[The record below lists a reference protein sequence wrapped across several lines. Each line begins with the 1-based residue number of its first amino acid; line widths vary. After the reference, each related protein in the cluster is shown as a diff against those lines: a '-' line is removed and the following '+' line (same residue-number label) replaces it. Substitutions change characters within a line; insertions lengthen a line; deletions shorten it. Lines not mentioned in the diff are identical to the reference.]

1 MDLFWQQFDKI
12 SAFLWD
18 PFLLLAL
25 GGAGVFCTLRF
36 NFVQLRGFFPAC
48 RQVFHGAFSQKA
60 SQDGMSSFSALMTA
74 VAFGMATAFGEAVLA
89 QKFRRKVDGTVTGG
103 PVYYIKAAFP
113 GLGGRLL
120 AVIFAFLVVFS
131 MGFVGAMVQS
141 NAIGESFQAAF
152 GMPPLY
158 TGIAVALLCF
168 VSFSGGIRRLA
179 ALTGRLVP
187 VMALFYMLGSAFVLL
202 P

>member
-74 VAFGMATAFGEAVLA
+74 VAAQVGTGNLA
-89 QKFRRKVDGTVTGG
+89 GW
-103 PVYYIKAAFP
+103 
-113 GLGGRLL
+113 
-120 AVIFAFLVVFS
+120 
-131 MGFVGAMVQS
+131 
-141 NAIGESFQAAF
+141 
-152 GMPPLY
+152 
-158 TGIAVALLCF
+158 
-168 VSFSGGIRRLA
+168 
-179 ALTGRLVP
+179 
-187 VMALFYMLGSAFVLL
+187 
-202 P
+202 